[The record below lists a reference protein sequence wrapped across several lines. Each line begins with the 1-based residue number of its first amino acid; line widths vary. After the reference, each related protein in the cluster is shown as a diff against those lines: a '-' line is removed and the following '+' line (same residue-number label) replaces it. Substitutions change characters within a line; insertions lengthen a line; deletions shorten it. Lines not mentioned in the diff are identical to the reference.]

1 MGDKGGGIAMDDSQI
16 SIEATVHYFLR
27 RESKEEQIKK
37 TSKLEINTGVLGLK
51 YPWTARGQDL

>member
-16 SIEATVHYFLR
+16 SIEATGYYFLR
-27 RESKEEQIKK
+27 RESKEEQLKK
-37 TSKLEINTGVLGLK
+37 TNKLGLNIGALSLK